1 MHLIATGEF
10 HDSLVTVNKA
20 LHGSIPDVQV
30 GQLVGL
36 LDLVAMC
43 VEQLERGSVEW
54 RREGSVGSLPASG
67 SEPSQIAV
75 IDSQMMYCGGSQVG
89 HSRDCCSAFPSIEE
103 TLARIHDTDP
113 IRTDTGFPDEPR
125 GDVGAMDATANDQP
139 VQSHA
144 GRPSR
149 VRSWVSHAFV
159 DIGFSGWI
167 MTCSHSLNDNW
178 LSIVFPIQSTIKCL
192 RVEGL
197 ELMDTIEGFPLYAAL
212 QEPRSSP

>member
-10 HDSLVTVNKA
+10 HDSLVTVNR

-36 LDLVAMC
+36 LGLVAMC
-43 VEQLERGSVEW
+43 VEQLERGLLNGAH
-54 RREGSVGSLPASG
+54 EGFVGSLPASG
-67 SEPSQIAV
+67 GEPSQIAV

-113 IRTDTGFPDEPR
+113 IRTDPGFPDEPR

-139 VQSHA
+139 VQIH
-144 GRPSR
+144 GLRPST
-149 VRSWVSHAFV
+149 
-159 DIGFSGWI
+159 G
-167 MTCSHSLNDNW
+167 SLNARTW
-178 LSIVFPIQSTIKCL
+178 LEVTMSWHSTGHGEDGWF
-192 RVEGL
+192 R
-197 ELMDTIEGFPLYAAL
+197 
-212 QEPRSSP
+212 